1 MANVGRTVSKWIRFG
16 LSDNAGAA
24 REIPV
29 DSISPVGFTYDEVEL
44 TAWQDAVKGYL
55 SNHPD
60 CPIDITGPFDTSA
73 AAAFAAST
81 AAPTLSGSHTI
92 LSALAHPTTGTTLP
106 RGLWIAFGIRH
117 YWTAAEDPA
126 FGVASPTATAGYVL
140 TKYTVEGEKY
150 SASFKPYPG
159 TIPAFGTAILIAY
172 A

>member
-1 MANVGRTVSKWIRFG
+1 MANVGRTTTKWIRFAI
-16 LSDNAGAA
+16 SDNAGAP

-29 DSISPVGFTYDEVEL
+29 DSIGPVGFTYDETEL

-60 CPIDITGPFDTSA
+60 CAIDITGPFDTTTA
-73 AAAFAAST
+73 VGLAAS
-81 AAPTLSGSHTI
+81 ANAPALSGSHTV
-92 LSALAHPTTGTTLP
+92 LAPLAAPGGTTLP

-126 FGVASPTATAGYVL
+126 FGVASPGAASGYVL
-140 TKYTVEGEKY
+140 TKYVVEGEKY
-150 SASFKPYPG
+150 SARFVPYPG
-159 TIPAFGTAILIAY
+159 TTPAWGTAILIAY